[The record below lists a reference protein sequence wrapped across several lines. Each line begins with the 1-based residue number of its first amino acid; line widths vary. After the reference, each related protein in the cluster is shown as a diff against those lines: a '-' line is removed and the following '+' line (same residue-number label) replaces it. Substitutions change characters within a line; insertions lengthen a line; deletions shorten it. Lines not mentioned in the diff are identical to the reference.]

1 MFTIPDDDV
10 APVGSAVEICTPVR
24 LPPLTAC
31 QHAGRARYHY
41 LQGAHYGGDD
51 MTGTDSKPSDGHAER

>member
-10 APVGSAVEICTPVR
+10 APVGSAVGDLHPGEASTAHC
-24 LPPLTAC
+24 LPAR
-31 QHAGRARYHY
+31 GRARYHY